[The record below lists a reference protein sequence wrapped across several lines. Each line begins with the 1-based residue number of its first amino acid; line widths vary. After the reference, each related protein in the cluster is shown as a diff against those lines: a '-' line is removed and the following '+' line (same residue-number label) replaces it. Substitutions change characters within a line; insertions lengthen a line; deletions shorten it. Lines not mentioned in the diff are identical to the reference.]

1 MTHLKEI
8 NLTWNRH
15 RKFAWWLAL
24 RCLKC
29 TLIFLVHGLL
39 PFAWVRSGSDE
50 IYILNKQLNE
60 KD

>member
-15 RKFAWWLAL
+15 RAFAWHLAY
-24 RCLKC
+24 RCFKC

-39 PFAWVRSGSDE
+39 PFAWVRSGSEE
-50 IYILNKQLNE
+50 IHSLNKHLNE
-60 KD
+60 E